1 MTSLGREYGD
11 GLYELAREEHFLEE
25 IHGQLMDIVL
35 LLQEQ
40 PQFKQLLCSRAI
52 ERKTRIQV
60 VEETF
65 ADRVHPFVVNFMK
78 LLVDRERFF
87 AFEDCVK
94 WFHSRFID
102 ELGIVEARV
111 TTAVPLSEGW
121 LEALRARLREI
132 SGKRVDLK
140 LRVDP
145 SLIGGVRV
153 EMNGRRYDNTIQNR
167 LDRLRH
173 NLVNNL

>member
-1 MTSLGREYGD
+1 MTSLGREYGE
-11 GLYELAREEHFLEE
+11 GLYELAREEHVLEE
-25 IHGQLMDIVL
+25 VHGQLMEIIDLIG
-35 LLQEQ
+35 EQ
-40 PQFKQLLCSRAI
+40 PAFRQLLCSRAI
-52 ERKTRIQV
+52 ERENRIRV

-65 ADRVHPFVVNFMK
+65 QDRVHPFVLNFIK

-87 AFEDCVK
+87 AFDDCVK
-94 WFHSRFID
+94 YFHGRFID
-102 ELGIVEARV
+102 ELGIVEAHV

-121 LEALRARLREI
+121 LEALRAKLREI

-140 LRVDP
+140 RRVDP
-145 SLIGGVRV
+145 NLIGGVRV
-153 EMNGRRYDNTIQNR
+153 EMEGRRYDNTIQNR